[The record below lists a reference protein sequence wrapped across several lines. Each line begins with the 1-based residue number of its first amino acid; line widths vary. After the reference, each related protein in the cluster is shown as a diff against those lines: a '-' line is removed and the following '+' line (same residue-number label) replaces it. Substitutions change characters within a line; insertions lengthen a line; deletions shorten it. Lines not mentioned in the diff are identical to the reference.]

1 MKDKHTRGLFDVDE
15 EPAVLPAEEVAALL
29 GLKKPDLEFPMARAS
44 DPVTSHEAAD
54 RVATGGIAH
63 GQRAAI
69 LEKVRE
75 LPGCTAS
82 EIGRALGHA
91 GNHVACRRLPELEE
105 KELVKRGT
113 PRICKVTGF
122 RAATWWQP

>member
-1 MKDKHTRGLFDVDE
+1 MRDHQTMGLFEDCGCK
-15 EPAVLPAEEVAALL
+15 LPFTQCAFHTAKD
-29 GLKKPDLEFPMARAS
+29 GRLEYPMARAC

-54 RVATGGIAH
+54 RVTTGGIAH

-105 KELVKRGT
+105 KELVRRGA